1 MKLIRQMFC
10 CAALLLVGIVHAQEA
25 KHRVLVLTDIENE
38 PDDTQSMI
46 RFLTYSNQW
55 DIEGLVATTSIH
67 QQKRVAPE
75 KIKQL
80 IEAYRTVRPNL
91 LLHEKG
97 YPEADYLISI
107 TKSKIFH
114 SFKKSSESY

>member
-1 MKLIRQMFC
+1 MKLIRQMFRG
-10 CAALLLVGIVHAQEA
+10 AAWLFWGVAMPGIATSGVAQEPSGEDTP
-25 KHRVLVLTDIENE
+25 KRRVLVLTDIENE

-55 DIEGLVATTSIH
+55 DVEGLVATTSIH

-80 IEAYRTVRPNL
+80 IEAYRKVRPNL

-97 YPEADYLISI
+97 
-107 TKSKIFH
+107 
-114 SFKKSSESY
+114 